1 LTISIWSMR
10 PDGSD
15 RRRLTEA
22 PTGSHLQPRWSPDGR
37 RVVFTNDRDGDE
49 ELYVINADGSGMKA
63 ITDNGLNDW
72 DPGWSPDGR
81 KLVFARTVGNR
92 QPEIFIANADGS
104 GERRLTNWRRYD
116 SEPDWTRR

>member
-1 LTISIWSMR
+1 V
-10 PDGSD
+10 
-15 RRRLTEA
+15 A
-22 PTGSHLQPRWSPDGR
+22 PTRAR
-37 RVVFTNDRDGDE
+37 C
-49 ELYVINADGSGMKA
+49 
-63 ITDNGLNDW
+63 TDNGLNDW

-92 QPEIFIANADGS
+92 QPEIFIANGDGS